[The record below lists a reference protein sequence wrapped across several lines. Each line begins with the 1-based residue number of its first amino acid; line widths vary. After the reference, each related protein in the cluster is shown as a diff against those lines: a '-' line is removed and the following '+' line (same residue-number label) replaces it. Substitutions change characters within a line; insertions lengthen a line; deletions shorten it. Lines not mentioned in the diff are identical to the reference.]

1 MEFVEKLDLKI
12 NVELQVP
19 GVQGLTV
26 PVSIK
31 FPLPDG
37 TRCVKGID
45 FGVKYNKY
53 RLISGHNADFM
64 NDPLFDE
71 ASRLATDALRG
82 SPQWQLDIARSWN
95 VYVCCW
101 AASHAKNLPGD
112 FVECGVHRG
121 MISRAVI
128 HYIDFNNTGKTF
140 YLADTFCGIPEEQVT
155 EEEKK
160 FYASLGCD
168 VVSHHNKH
176 YYNKDCY
183 DAVKETFKDF
193 NVKLIRGK
201 VPDTLP
207 QIKAEKVC
215 YLSIDMNT
223 VAPEIAAVEYF
234 WDRMVP
240 GGIIILDDY
249 GWDWHKPQKEGF
261 DEFAKRKSVQIL
273 PLPTGQGLIIKP

>member
-12 NVELQVP
+12 KVELQVP
-19 GVQGLTV
+19 GVQELTV

-37 TRCVKGID
+37 TRCVKGIN
-45 FGVKYNKY
+45 FGVKYNKQ

-64 NDPLFDE
+64 KDPLFVE
-71 ASRLATDALRG
+71 ACKLAGETSKSIPGWAD
-82 SPQWQLDIARSWN
+82 SVYSWN
-95 VYVCCW
+95 TYICCW
-101 AASHAKNLPGD
+101 AANQAKNLPGD
-112 FVECGVHRG
+112 FVECGVNTG
-121 MISRAVI
+121 MFSRAVI
-128 HYIDFNNTGKTF
+128 HYIDFNGTGKTF

-160 FYASLGCD
+160 FYASLGSD
-168 VVSHHNKH
+168 VVSHHNKN
-176 YYNKDCY
+176 YYNNDCY
-183 DAVKETFKDF
+183 DAVKETFKNF

-223 VAPEIAAVEYF
+223 VVPEIAAAEYF
-234 WDRMVP
+234 WEKLVP
-240 GGIIILDDY
+240 GGIVILDDY

-273 PLPTGQGLIIKP
+273 SLPTGQGLMIKT